1 MDKLKQIF
9 LAIFSFLSV
18 AAFVALFVTA
28 AILAAPFICAF
39 VMYLLWL
46 AALGGR

>member
-28 AILAAPFICAF
+28 AILAAPL
-39 VMYLLWL
+39 YLLLL